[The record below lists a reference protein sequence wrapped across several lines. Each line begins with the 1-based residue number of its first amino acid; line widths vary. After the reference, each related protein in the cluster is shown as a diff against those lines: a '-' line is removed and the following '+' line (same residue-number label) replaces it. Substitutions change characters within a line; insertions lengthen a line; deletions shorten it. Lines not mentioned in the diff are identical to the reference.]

1 MCPHYIKTLG
11 TLRRFRHVAWKA
23 DAWAVRPYSQDSIV
37 KIFGFEHR
45 KRFGLKDKKT
55 RHCRLANAM
64 CAAGGQAASGISPNR
79 NAIWVVS
86 QCDMGRFAM
95 RYGLFCNAIWVVL
108 QSSPAMLI
116 DSSSL
121 HADFQRIRPK
131 WQTFCLPGLPRHRA
145 SMVLG
150 DSSPKRNWRTYPPQ
164 STTIFSKTMPGS
176 FGFKVRVW
184 TLPFPTGSDT
194 TLSTTRRATVG

>member
-86 QCDMGRFAM
+86 QCDMGCFAM
-95 RYGLFCNAIWVVL
+95 RYGSFCKAAL
-108 QSSPAMLI
+108 PCLSTAAAYTLI
-116 DSSSL
+116 SKGLDLNGRLSACQACHVTARRWSW
-121 HADFQRIRPK
+121 ATRRRRGTGGRIRRNR
-131 WQTFCLPGLPRHRA
+131 PR
-145 SMVLG
+145 
-150 DSSPKRNWRTYPPQ
+150 
-164 STTIFSKTMPGS
+164 FSRKLCRGPSGS
-176 FGFKVRVW
+176 K
-184 TLPFPTGSDT
+184 
-194 TLSTTRRATVG
+194 